1 MDCEKRSR
9 GLEATK
15 HEESGGSRSQ
25 GPFHGIIEDFGRP
38 HISEWNSHKYIQTQL
53 DTFRRL
59 DIMPPQCCIVQ
70 VQVDGYSPFR
80 RCPTKGN
87 VKRNASPS
95 ARCRYFVRHS
105 AQLFERAL

>member
-1 MDCEKRSR
+1 MDCEKGSS

-59 DIMPPQCCIVQ
+59 DIMPPNAVSSKSKWMVIRLSG
-70 VQVDGYSPFR
+70 D
-80 RCPTKGN
+80 
-87 VKRNASPS
+87 VK
-95 ARCRYFVRHS
+95 
-105 AQLFERAL
+105 